1 MHEGFST
8 SCGPSG
14 VVLKYR
20 GIKKMQ
26 ESLIH
31 RTAED
36 IKEVIDNTVEVSRVK
51 EVNEISMEATLAH
64 SKQFK
69 LKFKMIWTFKIKFK
83 CKVDGDLCEL
93 EVRVDDDLKE
103 HKISELGKVE
113 VDSAMNSE
121 VAKVDASLAPPIIC
135 SLLSLKKMSL
145 EGMIWKLKK

>member
-1 MHEGFST
+1 
-8 SCGPSG
+8 
-14 VVLKYR
+14 
-20 GIKKMQ
+20 MQ

-31 RTAED
+31 KTAED

-64 SKQFK
+64 SQQFK

-83 CKVDGDLCEL
+83 YKVDGDLCEL